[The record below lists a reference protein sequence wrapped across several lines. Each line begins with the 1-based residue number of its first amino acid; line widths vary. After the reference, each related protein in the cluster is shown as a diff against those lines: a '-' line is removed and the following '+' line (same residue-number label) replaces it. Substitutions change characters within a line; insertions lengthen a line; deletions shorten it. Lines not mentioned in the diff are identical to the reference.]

1 MVLEI
6 SKQKTLWFQMNGRRG
21 PSIHTHSEN
30 SGQLGPP
37 DPVVGIQLLPAL
49 ALPGEPGARR
59 TRGRL
64 SFVGVCGSG
73 GE

>member
-49 ALPGEPGARR
+49 ALPGGAGG
-59 TRGRL
+59 TAHSWETLLCRGVWFWR
-64 SFVGVCGSG
+64 
-73 GE
+73 

>member
-21 PSIHTHSEN
+21 PSIHRRSEN
-30 SGQLGPP
+30 SGRLGPP
-37 DPVVGIQLLPAL
+37 DPAVGIQALPAL
-49 ALPGEPGARR
+49 ALPGEPGTRR

-64 SFVGVCGSG
+64 CFVGVCGSG